1 MPGATS
7 VDTYIVVHGGPTAK
21 SDAGAKKTFYSPHV
35 SQDASVP
42 EGRFGRFARLAMM
55 GGAVATGKLFTR
67 DPAKAAAQMAETL
80 GNLRGLAA
88 KVGQMASYVDG
99 FVPQAQ
105 SEAFQAVLRQL
116 QSDAPRSPPAAVR
129 ALLERELGAPIERLF
144 ASFNDE
150 PFASASIGQ
159 VHEAWMADGRHVAVK
174 VQHPGIDKAVEA
186 DLANGRSLADFAG
199 AFMPSSINPVRLYE
213 ELARRF
219 VDEIDYSREA
229 AAQERFAHL
238 HAGDPGI
245 WIPKVIRERSNRR
258 VLCTELARGE
268 PLDAVASWPER
279 ERVRIARIMWRFA
292 YKSILVGGVF
302 NADPHPGNYLFV
314 PGGPVVFLDFGCIE
328 ELTPH
333 VARWARAA
341 HRAALAKNE
350 TVFAHNAGRLVGA
363 HGGPWEEAFVAYLRQ
378 CLTPI
383 FNSPYRVTRRF
394 ARELVGGLYDLK
406 QHAMDKKSGFAP
418 VPDSTLLLNRLHV
431 GFFSVL
437 ARLDAVADYAAE
449 ERSFLTRLEE
459 IDPPTFA

>member
-1 MPGATS
+1 M
-7 VDTYIVVHGGPTAK
+7 
-21 SDAGAKKTFYSPHV
+21 
-35 SQDASVP
+35 P
-42 EGRFGRFARLAMM
+42 EGRFGRFARLAIM
-55 GGAVATGKLFTR
+55 GGAVASRRLFTR
-67 DPAKAAAQMAETL
+67 DPVKAAEHMAATL

-99 FVPQAQ
+99 FVPQAH

-116 QSDAPRSPPAAVR
+116 QANAPRSPAPAVR
-129 ALLERELGAPIERLF
+129 ALLERELGAPVDRLF

-159 VHEAWMADGRHVAVK
+159 VHEAWLADGRRVAVK

-186 DLANGRSLADFAG
+186 DLANGRALADFV
-199 AFMPSSINPVRLYE
+199 SSFVPNDVDPTRLYE

-219 VDEIDYSREA
+219 VDELDYKREA
-229 AAQERFAHL
+229 AAQERFAYL
-238 HAGDPGI
+238 HEGDPDI
-245 WIPKVIRERSNRR
+245 WIPRVIRERSSRR
-258 VLCTELARGE
+258 VLCSDLALGE
-268 PLDAVASWPER
+268 HLDAVATWHER

-302 NADPHPGNYLFV
+302 NADPHPGNYLFSR
-314 PGGPVVFLDFGCIE
+314 GRPVIFLDFGCIE

-341 HRAALAKNE
+341 HRAALSKNE
-350 TVFAHNAGRLVGA
+350 VVFARNAGRLVGA
-363 HGGPWEEAFVAYLRQ
+363 QGGPWEAAFVAYLRQ

-394 ARELVGGLYDLK
+394 ARELVEGLYDLK
-406 QHAMDKKSGFAP
+406 RHALDKKSGFAP
-418 VPDSTLLLNRLHV
+418 VPESTLLLNRLHV

-449 ERSFLTRLEE
+449 ERVFLNRLEE
-459 IDPPTFA
+459 VEPPTFA

>member
-1 MPGATS
+1 
-7 VDTYIVVHGGPTAK
+7 
-21 SDAGAKKTFYSPHV
+21 V
-35 SQDASVP
+35 SQDGSVP
-42 EGRFGRFARLAMM
+42 DGRFGRFARLAMM
-55 GGAVATGKLFTR
+55 GGAVAGRRLFTR

-105 SEAFQAVLRQL
+105 AETFQAVLSQL
-116 QSDAPRSPPAAVR
+116 QADAQRSPAPAVR
-129 ALLERELGAPIERLF
+129 ALLERELGAPVERLF
-144 ASFNDE
+144 ASFSDE

-159 VHEAWMADGRHVAVK
+159 VHEAWLADGRHVAVK

-186 DLANGRSLADFAG
+186 DLANGRALADFAG
-199 AFMPSSINPVRLYE
+199 AFMPSGVDPRRLYE

-219 VDEIDYSREA
+219 VDELDYTREA
-229 AAQERFAHL
+229 AAQERFAHF
-238 HAGDPGI
+238 HEGDPDI
-245 WIPKVIRERSNRR
+245 WIPRVIRERSNRR
-258 VLCTELARGE
+258 VLCSEFADGE
-268 PLDAVASWPER
+268 GLDAVASWPER
-279 ERVRIARIMWRFA
+279 ERVRIARTMWRFA

-302 NADPHPGNYLFV
+302 NADPHPGNYLFRR
-314 PGGPVVFLDFGCIE
+314 GKPVVFLDFGCIE

-341 HRAALAKNE
+341 HRAALSKNE
-350 TVFAHNAGRLVGA
+350 AIFASNAGRLVGA
-363 HGGPWEEAFVAYLRQ
+363 HGGPWEAAFVAYLRQ

-394 ARELVGGLYDLK
+394 ARELVAGLYELK
-406 QHAMDKKSGFAP
+406 QHAFDKKSGFAP
-418 VPDSTLLLNRLHV
+418 VPESTLLLNRLHV

-449 ERSFLTRLEE
+449 ERAFMSRLEE
-459 IDPPTFA
+459 LEPETFAPRG

>member
-1 MPGATS
+1 MLPR
-7 VDTYIVVHGGPTAK
+7 
-21 SDAGAKKTFYSPHV
+21 V
-35 SQDASVP
+35 SQEGSVP
-42 EGRFGRFARLAMM
+42 EGRFSRFARLAMM
-55 GGAVATGKLFTR
+55 GGSVASRRLFTR
-67 DPAKAAAQMAETL
+67 DPAKAAEHMAEVL

-105 SEAFQAVLRQL
+105 AEAFQTVLRQL
-116 QSDAPRSPPAAVR
+116 QASAPRSPSAAVR
-129 ALLERELGAPIERLF
+129 ALLERELGAPVERLF
-144 ASFNDE
+144 ASFADE

-159 VHEAWMADGRHVAVK
+159 VHEAWMHDGRHVAVK

-186 DLANGRSLADFAG
+186 DLANGRTLADFAG
-199 AFMPSSINPVRLYE
+199 AFVPRTVDPIRLYE

-219 VDEIDYSREA
+219 VDELDYTREA

-238 HAGDPGI
+238 HAGDPDI
-245 WIPKVIRERSNRR
+245 HIPTVIRERSNRR
-258 VLCTELARGE
+258 VLCTELAYGE
-268 PLDAVASWPER
+268 PLEAVAHWPER

-302 NADPHPGNYLFV
+302 NADPHPGNYLFSR
-314 PGGPVVFLDFGCIE
+314 GSPVIFLDFGCIE

-341 HRAALAKNE
+341 HRAALSKNE
-350 TVFAHNAGRLVGA
+350 AVFARNAAHLVGA
-363 HGGPWEEAFVAYLRQ
+363 QGGPWQTAFVAYLRQ

-383 FNSPYRVTRRF
+383 FNSPYRVTRKF

-406 QHAMDKKSGFAP
+406 QHALDKNSGFAP
-418 VPDSTLLLNRLHV
+418 VPESTLLLNRLHV

-449 ERSFLTRLEE
+449 ERSFLNRLEE

>member
-1 MPGATS
+1 
-7 VDTYIVVHGGPTAK
+7 
-21 SDAGAKKTFYSPHV
+21 
-35 SQDASVP
+35 
-42 EGRFGRFARLAMM
+42 
-55 GGAVATGKLFTR
+55 
-67 DPAKAAAQMAETL
+67 MAETL
-80 GNLRGLAA
+80 GTLRGLAA

-105 SEAFQAVLRQL
+105 AEAFQAVLRQL
-116 QSDAPRSPPAAVR
+116 QADAPRSPAAAVR
-129 ALLERELGAPIERLF
+129 ALLERELGAPVDRLF
-144 ASFNDE
+144 HSFSDE

-159 VHEAWMADGRHVAVK
+159 VHEAWMPDGRHVAVK

-186 DLANGRSLADFAG
+186 DLANGRALADFAG
-199 AFMPSSINPVRLYE
+199 AFLPRSVDPIRLYE

-219 VDEIDYSREA
+219 VDEIDYTREA
-229 AAQERFAHL
+229 ANQERFAHL
-238 HAGDPGI
+238 HAGDPDM
-245 WIPKVIRERSNRR
+245 WIPSVIRERSNRR
-258 VLCTELARGE
+258 VLCTELAQGE
-268 PLDAVASWPER
+268 SLDAVATWPER

-302 NADPHPGNYLFV
+302 NADPHPGNYLFS
-314 PGGPVVFLDFGCIE
+314 PGRPVVFLDFGCIE

-341 HRAALAKNE
+341 HRAALSKNE
-350 TVFAHNAGRLVGA
+350 AVFARNAGRLVGA
-363 HGGPWEEAFVAYLRQ
+363 SGGPWEAAFVAYLRQ

-406 QHAMDKKSGFAP
+406 QHALDKNSGFAP
-418 VPDSTLLLNRLHV
+418 VPESTLLLNRLHV

-449 ERSFLTRLEE
+449 ERSFLNRLEE
-459 IDPPTFA
+459 IDPPTFGPGEMA